1 MPDDPTP
8 PAPRPGLAQVV
19 TQARALWG
27 KVPRIAKAGAI
38 ALAVVVLGGVAWLSL
53 RAPGGT
59 WEALVDHGT
68 PEDIAELS
76 GVLDGRGI
84 PHKSTDAGL
93 TLQVPPERLAEA
105 RIIAAAAGLPRSGVG
120 FELFDGSPLGQSSF
134 TEQVNLRR
142 ALQGELA
149 RSITTLGP
157 IESARVHLA
166 LGRRSVFKDA
176 DQLPSASVALRM
188 RPGQR
193 LSGDEVR
200 GVKQLVAAS
209 VEGLTPEAVVV
220 IDDHGDVLEG
230 DAKDRAGSRAEIEG
244 SIAHRVQA
252 MLEKI
257 VGEGHVAVVATAQ
270 LDTSQVQQTEDLY
283 DKDGTALRSEAR
295 TVDGANAIAGV
306 GGISGVRGNLPGAP
320 AAAATPGTGA
330 PAGAAAPI
338 GGDGRLHETRNYE
351 VSHVVRQTV
360 QPAVRVQKLHLAV
373 LVDFKPGAEG
383 KPGTARTPEELAQLT
398 ALARAAAGIEDT
410 RGDLLEIRSVPFAP
424 DLAAEE
430 APVVAAAAGLP
441 LVPIAAGAGGALVF
455 FTIVAILVRRRRKAK
470 ATADAEAVVPLAL
483 PAPVADLEH
492 ALDHPGEP
500 TNALPA
506 PGTPS
511 LHERVVAAA
520 RADIARTARVLSSWL
535 SEPDAPGGTP

>member
-1 MPDDPTP
+1 M
-8 PAPRPGLAQVV
+8 
-19 TQARALWG
+19 
-27 KVPRIAKAGAI
+27 
-38 ALAVVVLGGVAWLSL
+38 
-53 RAPGGT
+53 
-59 WEALVDHGT
+59 
-68 PEDIAELS
+68 
-76 GVLDGRGI
+76 
-84 PHKSTDAGL
+84 
-93 TLQVPPERLAEA
+93 
-105 RIIAAAAGLPRSGVG
+105 
-120 FELFDGSPLGQSSF
+120 
-134 TEQVNLRR
+134 
-142 ALQGELA
+142 
-149 RSITTLGP
+149 
-157 IESARVHLA
+157 
-166 LGRRSVFKDA
+166 
-176 DQLPSASVALRM
+176 
-188 RPGQR
+188 
-193 LSGDEVR
+193 
-200 GVKQLVAAS
+200 
-209 VEGLTPEAVVV
+209 
-220 IDDHGDVLEG
+220 
-230 DAKDRAGSRAEIEG
+230 
-244 SIAHRVQA
+244 
-252 MLEKI
+252 
-257 VGEGHVAVVATAQ
+257 
-270 LDTSQVQQTEDLY
+270 
-283 DKDGTALRSEAR
+283 
-295 TVDGANAIAGV
+295 
-306 GGISGVRGNLPGAP
+306 
-320 AAAATPGTGA
+320 
-330 PAGAAAPI
+330 
-338 GGDGRLHETRNYE
+338 
-351 VSHVVRQTV
+351 RQTV